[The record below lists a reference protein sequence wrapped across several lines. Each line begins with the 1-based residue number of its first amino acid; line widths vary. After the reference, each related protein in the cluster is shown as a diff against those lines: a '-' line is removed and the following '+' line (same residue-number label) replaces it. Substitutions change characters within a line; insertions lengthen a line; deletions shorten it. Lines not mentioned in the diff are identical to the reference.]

1 MVVLNDHIAVFII
14 NILAGISSCDSVFQA
29 FNSLFAIH
37 ECLDYHTRDLS
48 LTCDTFLKVL
58 DLFLAIH
65 ETFDIHTRDLRSVFT
80 AVCFTNDKFLRYVNH
95 SSGQITGVCGTQS
108 GIGHTFSC
116 TMCGHEV
123 FQYVQTF
130 TEV

>member
-1 MVVLNDHIAVFII
+1 MVVLNDQLSVFII

-29 FNSLFAIH
+29 FNGLFAIH

-48 LTCDTFLKVL
+48 LTL
-58 DLFLAIH
+58 
-65 ETFDIHTRDLRSVFT
+65 T
-80 AVCFTNDKFLRYVNH
+80 AVYFTDRKFLRYVNH